1 MAKIVETEWS
11 GYHRDKDVLR
21 SEIWTKLKDQGVSP
35 REPFG
40 HIPSFVGAEQAA
52 DRLAELPIWSKA
64 QVIKSNPD
72 TAHVALRLRA
82 LLDGK
87 RLYMAVPRLTEEHCF
102 VKLTAPEIRRQGIS
116 LEKVA
121 EWQGAM
127 EHGLLVSPEEMEPID
142 LVLVGCVAVSRGG
155 GRIGKG
161 AGFADLELGILRELG
176 LLKPETPIV
185 AAVHPLQIVDDD
197 ALPMQAHDS
206 PLDWIVTPSE
216 VIEIQ
221 TEHPRP
227 KGLDWEK
234 IRAEQY
240 EDIPVLKR
248 LKAQHQPGPRKS

>member
-11 GYHRDKDVLR
+11 GYHQDKDVLR
-21 SEIWTKLKDQGVSP
+21 SEIWTRLKEQGVSP

-40 HIPSFVGAEQAA
+40 HIPSFVGAEQTA
-52 DRLAELPIWSKA
+52 DRLAELPIWSEA
-64 QVIKSNPD
+64 QVVKSNPD

-82 LLDGK
+82 LQDGK
-87 RLYMAVPRLTEEHCF
+87 RLYMAVPRLTEERCF
-102 VKLTAPEIRRQGIS
+102 VELIAPDIRRYSIS

-121 EWQGAM
+121 AWQGAM
-127 EHGLLVSPEEMEPID
+127 EHGRLVSPEEMESID

-185 AAVHPLQIVDDD
+185 TAVHPLQIVDDE
-197 ALPMQAHDS
+197 ALPLQAHDY
-206 PLDWIVTPSE
+206 PLDWIVTPYE
-216 VIEIQ
+216 VIETQ

-227 KGLDWEK
+227 KGLDWEN

-248 LKAQHQPGPRKS
+248 LKAQLQAEPRKN